1 MEDDSLQ
8 SLTRLP
14 ITAALSIPLDE
25 LSFRFSRAGG
35 PGGQSVNR
43 SESRVELTFDV
54 AGSPS
59 LSDWQRERIVERL
72 AGQIDSNGIL
82 HLFSSSERSQL
93 RNRQDVVERF
103 QALLKDAL
111 RPRRR
116 RRPTR
121 PTAASRERRLQQKRR
136 RADAKKGRGS
146 VSNWD

>member
-72 AGQIDSNGIL
+72 VGQIDSNGIL